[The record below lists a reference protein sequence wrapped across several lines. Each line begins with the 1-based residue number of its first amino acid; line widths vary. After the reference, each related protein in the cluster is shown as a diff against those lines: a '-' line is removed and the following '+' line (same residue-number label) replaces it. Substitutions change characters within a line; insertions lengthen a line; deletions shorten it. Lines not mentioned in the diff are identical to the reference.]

1 MAHSLRLELADGELL
16 VLQLSRRCQL
26 FARSGSHWLTI
37 DSRDICLHDGESAN
51 LPAGK
56 LLLEG
61 RGQLEVR
68 LCASEAEPQRA
79 WLRLGSHY
87 QTV

>member
-1 MAHSLRLELADGELL
+1 MAHSIRLELADGELL
-16 VLQLSRRCQL
+16 VIQLAQPCQL
-26 FARSGSHWLTI
+26 FARSGAHWLTI
-37 DSRDICLHDGESAN
+37 AGRDICLHDGESAD
-51 LPAGK
+51 LPKGK

-68 LCASEAEPQRA
+68 LCASEAKPQHA

>member
-16 VLQLSRRCQL
+16 VLQLARRCQL
-26 FARSGSHWLTI
+26 IARSGSHWLTI
-37 DSRDICLHDGESAN
+37 DGRDICLHDGESTE

-68 LCASEAEPQRA
+68 LCTDQAEAQHA
-79 WLRLGSHY
+79 WLSLGSHY
-87 QTV
+87 QTI

>member
-16 VLQLSRRCQL
+16 VLQLARRCQL
-26 FARSGSHWLTI
+26 IARSGSHWLTI
-37 DSRDICLHDGESAN
+37 DGRDICLHDGESAD

-68 LCASEAEPQRA
+68 LCTDQAATRHA

>member
-1 MAHSLRLELADGELL
+1 MPHSLRLELAVGELL
-16 VLQLSRRCQL
+16 VIQLSRRCQL
-26 FARSGSHWLTI
+26 FARNGSHWLTI
-37 DSRDICLHDGESAN
+37 DGRDICLHDGESAE

-68 LCASEAEPQRA
+68 LCASEAEAQHA

>member
-16 VLQLSRRCQL
+16 VLQLARRCQL
-26 FARSGSHWLTI
+26 IARSGSHWLTI
-37 DSRDICLHDGESAN
+37 DGRDVCLHDGESAD

-68 LCASEAEPQRA
+68 LCADQAATRHA